1 MLAAAFLFFCLAFAQ
16 GANTGSA
23 RRRFARKHRIPI
35 LASARVRYL
44 HRSAAYDGR
53 TISVSAKG
61 LKRIVF
67 NESGKLFNMKRRHAG
82 LATGLLA
89 AGIPFLNEAESR
101 ECKNQT
107 CAAENFV
114 KVPDHP
120 HSHEEP
126 LRSEAEPQYV
136 YTMDSPTISIELGSQ
151 DFGSGLP
158 KIPSILYSMRIVELR
173 RLGRFLEPHPHI
185 PSRQIAETP
194 EGLLVRHAD
203 NKLLAAGTPVA
214 AVALLSNQ

>member
-1 MLAAAFLFFCLAFAQ
+1 
-16 GANTGSA
+16 
-23 RRRFARKHRIPI
+23 
-35 LASARVRYL
+35 
-44 HRSAAYDGR
+44 
-53 TISVSAKG
+53 
-61 LKRIVF
+61 
-67 NESGKLFNMKRRHAG
+67 MKRRHAG

-151 DFGSGLP
+151 DFWERLAKNP
-158 KIPSILYSMRIVELR
+158 EYIVFDENSRVTTLGEISRAASAHTVPPNR
-173 RLGRFLEPHPHI
+173 RN
-185 PSRQIAETP
+185 S
-194 EGLLVRHAD
+194 
-203 NKLLAAGTPVA
+203 
-214 AVALLSNQ
+214 